1 MNSLPSTRTRR
12 RTAFAILF
20 VWAFALVSGAA
31 NACLLDAH
39 GLQKHDLHL
48 PQSEAHDLSR
58 TLLDA
63 HAEGHLSHDD
73 EPDAA
78 RQACLKVCDGGSQSL
93 LMQSSS
99 ADLADPGLAP
109 FIAATWTVA
118 MRVQMVPSRPN
129 DVHLHFCGPPLR
141 VRLSRLAL

>member
-1 MNSLPSTRTRR
+1 MNPLPSTRTRR
-12 RTAFAILF
+12 RTACAILF

-39 GLQKHDLHL
+39 ALHKHDLHL
-48 PQSEAHDLSR
+48 PHSEVHDLSR

-63 HAEGHLSHDD
+63 HAEGNLSHDV
-73 EPDAA
+73 EPEAA
-78 RQACLKVCDGGSQSL
+78 KEACLKVCEDGSQSL

-109 FIAATWTVA
+109 FIAFAWTVA
-118 MRVQMVPSRPN
+118 TLVQMVPSRSN
-129 DVHLHFCGPPLR
+129 DRQLPSCGPPLR